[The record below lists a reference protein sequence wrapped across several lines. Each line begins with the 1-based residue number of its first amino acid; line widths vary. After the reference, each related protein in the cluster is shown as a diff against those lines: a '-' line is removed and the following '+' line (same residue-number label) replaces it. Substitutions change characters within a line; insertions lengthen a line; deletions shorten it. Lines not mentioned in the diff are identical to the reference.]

1 MKAILMKE
9 PYKFFDTVLVGGAT
23 YQIGSMI
30 GGNELTEERAKR
42 LVAEGWAEEVE

>member
-1 MKAILMKE
+1 MKAIFMKE

-30 GGNELTEERAKR
+30 GGNELTDERATR
-42 LVAEGWAEEVE
+42 LIAEGWAEEVV

>member
-1 MKAILMKE
+1 MKAIFMKE

-23 YQIGSMI
+23 YQIGSMP

-42 LVAEGWAEEVE
+42 LIAEGWAEEVV

>member
-30 GGNELTEERAKR
+30 GGNELTAGRAKR